1 MVDLP
6 PDTSNLLLVS
16 AVLSRLIQKI
26 DMMFGIGRLSGP
38 T

>member
-1 MVDLP
+1 MVNLP

-16 AVLSRLIQKI
+16 AVLSRPIRKI
-26 DMMFGIGRLSGP
+26 GLMFGIGRLSGP